1 MKNPT
6 SENHR
11 GLDLGPAETQ
21 AAAADRSRCGRNLHG
36 ALPLPGAVG
45 RKKIIAM
52 RYLPAFTF
60 LAVVA
65 VASLGT
71 AARGAAPAAASPNI
85 FYSLPA
91 GESPAGALLQGQDG
105 NIYGATATG
114 GTNNSGAIFEVTL
127 GGRMTNLFS
136 FDGTNG
142 SAPLAGPIQD
152 SAGNLYG
159 TASSGGP
166 AGKGTIYRISP
177 GGGITLLAAFNGTNG
192 ANPSASLVR
201 GTNGWYYGTTF
212 NGGSNGLGGIFRV
225 NESGVL
231 SNVYIFQ
238 RAPTGPIRPAGWWP
252 ARMAMCMARPVT
264 AAPLEPGRFSA

>member
-1 MKNPT
+1 
-6 SENHR
+6 
-11 GLDLGPAETQ
+11 
-21 AAAADRSRCGRNLHG
+21 
-36 ALPLPGAVG
+36 
-45 RKKIIAM
+45 M

-60 LAVVA
+60 LAVVGAA
-65 VASLGT
+65 VLGT

-152 SAGNLYG
+152 SM
-159 TASSGGP
+159 TRCEP
-166 AGKGTIYRISP
+166 W
-177 GGGITLLAAFNGTNG
+177 
-192 ANPSASLVR
+192 PSDSR
-201 GTNGWYYGTTF
+201 GF
-212 NGGSNGLGGIFRV
+212 FERDSFR
-225 NESGVL
+225 E
-231 SNVYIFQ
+231 
-238 RAPTGPIRPAGWWP
+238 TRPH
-252 ARMAMCMARPVT
+252 
-264 AAPLEPGRFSA
+264 EY